1 MNDDEWSAVQYQFDE
16 SVDLLKAFEQ
26 AAIEHLE
33 VSNQR
38 TIVIYSHTIFDL
50 EVDTGSLAD
59 AQSVSVEVFDVSSDC
74 SIENAVREYDH
85 SVLASFLMLLSANR
99 RTISRNWRYQN
110 RERRAESC
118 VRLTVE

>member
-59 AQSVSVEVFDVSSDC
+59 AQSVSVEVFDVSSDH
-74 SIENAVREYDH
+74 STTDDPDPVALTESVIDELTATVR
-85 SVLASFLMLLSANR
+85 VG
-99 RTISRNWRYQN
+99 W
-110 RERRAESC
+110 ERH
-118 VRLTVE
+118 

>member
-85 SVLASFLMLLSANR
+85 SVSASFLILLSANR
-99 RTISRNWRYQN
+99 RTISRN
-110 RERRAESC
+110 
-118 VRLTVE
+118 